1 MTNYMATGMGGQP
14 QPQPKPSPQGQSSPS
29 MNMNV
34 SPEKR
39 NALKNYLEGYKDAIQ
54 KKTMDQ
60 LLPNISAPQMPM
72 QQPIQQPMMMN
83 MGGAVDVFEP
93 QYMNRGGI
101 TVGGSFTNE
110 DLKGDTNRKIETDST
125 ALDNIRDIANE
136 IFQPQR
142 PVNVGMMPER
152 RGDITIPMEDS
163 TYVPFDNVIQR
174 DRTMGQTTDL
184 NYQMDPQ
191 DNLGSVQSPYAT
203 FNPDSANFSDFMS
216 GDVNPISKDVSGYYR
231 SADDPAPPEEYSDE
245 GFMKSQKSM
254 FAPFVNKIG
263 MGIMGYSDPYE
274 LYKAT
279 QATLDDEST
288 QSSIARD
295 RLKDQERAE
304 RKLAEEQ
311 RMRAMIQSMLP
322 PAVESDP
329 TETTTPIADVITP
342 TEPTNPVVEST
353 RVPDFTIPA
362 LPSLPATSPLLPPG
376 ISPEL
381 LRNLFKLQGVPAT
394 QMNQG
399 GSVNKLDT
407 AVDNF
412 LSAVRQ

>member
-72 QQPIQQPMMMN
+72 QQPMQQPMMMN

-93 QYMNRGGI
+93 QYMRNGGV

-110 DLKGDTNRKIETDST
+110 NLKGDTNRKIETDST

-152 RGDITIPMEDS
+152 RGDITIPIEDS

-231 SADDPAPPEEYSDE
+231 SADDPAPPEEYFDE

-279 QATLDDEST
+279 QATLDPDST

>member
-1 MTNYMATGMGGQP
+1 MATGMGGQP

-60 LLPNISAPQMPM
+60 LLPNISTPQMPM
-72 QQPIQQPMMMN
+72 QQPMQQPMMMN

-93 QYMNRGGI
+93 QYMRNGGV
-101 TVGGSFTNE
+101 TVGSNFTNK
-110 DLKGDTNRKIETDST
+110 DLKGDRNRKDSIDKVIDI
-125 ALDNIRDIANE
+125 LDERSA
-136 IFQPQR
+136 

-152 RGDITIPMEDS
+152 RGDITIPMEES
-163 TYVPFDNVIQR
+163 TYVPFDNIIQR

-231 SADDPAPPEEYSDE
+231 SADDFAPPEEYFDE

-322 PAVESDP
+322 PAVETVDP
-329 TETTTPIADVITP
+329 TETTAPIADVITP
-342 TEPTNPVVEST
+342 TEPTSPVVEST

>member
-1 MTNYMATGMGGQP
+1 MATGMGGQP

-72 QQPIQQPMMMN
+72 QQPMQQPMMMN

-329 TETTTPIADVITP
+329 TETTAPIADVITP
-342 TEPTNPVVEST
+342 TAPTNPVVEST

>member
-1 MTNYMATGMGGQP
+1 MATGMGGQP
-14 QPQPKPSPQGQSSPS
+14 QPQPRPSPQGQSSPS

-72 QQPIQQPMMMN
+72 QQPMQQPMMMN

-93 QYMNRGGI
+93 QYMRNGGI

-110 DLKGDTNRKIETDST
+110 DLKQAKEIVERVNKASSQGVKNKILDRSRPEVETIARGMIAGYDPDFGEEMGSENL
-125 ALDNIRDIANE
+125 AFAPMPNIDAGERAASYMLPSPSDNDLRMDEDKVESIN
-136 IFQPQR
+136 
-142 PVNVGMMPER
+142 
-152 RGDITIPMEDS
+152 PMYED
-163 TYVPFDNVIQR
+163 F
-174 DRTMGQTTDL
+174 
-184 NYQMDPQ
+184 
-191 DNLGSVQSPYAT
+191 
-203 FNPDSANFSDFMS
+203 
-216 GDVNPISKDVSGYYR
+216 K
-231 SADDPAPPEEYSDE
+231 
-245 GFMKSQKSM
+245 KSQESM

-263 MGIMGYSDPYE
+263 MGIMGYKDPFE

-279 QATLDDEST
+279 QATLDPDSM
-288 QSSIARD
+288 QSRIARSRQLD
-295 RLKDQERAE
+295 RERAE

-322 PAVESDP
+322 PAVETVDP
-329 TETTTPIADVITP
+329 TETTAPIADVVTP
-342 TEPTNPVVEST
+342 TEPTSPVVEST

-394 QMNQG
+394 AMQEG

>member
-1 MTNYMATGMGGQP
+1 
-14 QPQPKPSPQGQSSPS
+14 
-29 MNMNV
+29 
-34 SPEKR
+34 
-39 NALKNYLEGYKDAIQ
+39 
-54 KKTMDQ
+54 
-60 LLPNISAPQMPM
+60 
-72 QQPIQQPMMMN
+72 
-83 MGGAVDVFEP
+83 
-93 QYMNRGGI
+93 
-101 TVGGSFTNE
+101 
-110 DLKGDTNRKIETDST
+110 
-125 ALDNIRDIANE
+125 
-136 IFQPQR
+136 
-142 PVNVGMMPER
+142 
-152 RGDITIPMEDS
+152 
-163 TYVPFDNVIQR
+163 
-174 DRTMGQTTDL
+174 
-184 NYQMDPQ
+184 
-191 DNLGSVQSPYAT
+191 
-203 FNPDSANFSDFMS
+203 
-216 GDVNPISKDVSGYYR
+216 
-231 SADDPAPPEEYSDE
+231 
-245 GFMKSQKSM
+245 
-254 FAPFVNKIG
+254 

-322 PAVESDP
+322 PAVETVDP
-329 TETTTPIADVITP
+329 TETTAPIADVITP
-342 TEPTNPVVEST
+342 TEPTSPVVEST

>member
-1 MTNYMATGMGGQP
+1 MATGMGGQP

-279 QATLDDEST
+279 QATLDPDST

>member
-1 MTNYMATGMGGQP
+1 MATGMGGQP

-329 TETTTPIADVITP
+329 TETTAPIADVITP
-342 TEPTNPVVEST
+342 TAPTNPVVEST

>member
-1 MTNYMATGMGGQP
+1 
-14 QPQPKPSPQGQSSPS
+14 
-29 MNMNV
+29 MNV

-72 QQPIQQPMMMN
+72 QQPMQQPMMMN

-329 TETTTPIADVITP
+329 TETTAPIADVITP
-342 TEPTNPVVEST
+342 TAPTNPVVEST